1 MARWRARDGVRFAVM
16 RCERTRRRAMTVIAS
31 WSTEWPTD
39 AWLRLPLVA
48 FASAH
53 AGAVRDD
60 ETDETRDE

>member
-1 MARWRARDGVRFAVM
+1 M
-16 RCERTRRRAMTVIAS
+16 RCERTRRRAMTVLAS